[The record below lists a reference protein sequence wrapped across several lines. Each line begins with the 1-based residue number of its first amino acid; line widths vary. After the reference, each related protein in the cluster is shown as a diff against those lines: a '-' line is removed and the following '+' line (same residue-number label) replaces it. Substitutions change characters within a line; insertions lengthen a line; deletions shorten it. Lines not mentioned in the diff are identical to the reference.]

1 MKKLISNYREI
12 QRGKM
17 ESAANSNE
25 PKFDVEK
32 NLINQQN
39 YGDRN
44 LLGKYSLTYIFRN
57 GVSPNQIFQL
67 SYEPSYSADLHLQ
80 EQIFMESPLL
90 RMAQ

>member
-1 MKKLISNYREI
+1 
-12 QRGKM
+12 M

-44 LLGKYSLTYIFRN
+44 VLGKYSLTYIFRN
-57 GVSPNQIFQL
+57 GVCPFKYFTYF
-67 SYEPSYSADLHLQ
+67 YEPSYSADLHLQ
-80 EQIFMESPLL
+80 EQIFTESPLL